1 MTDRMD
7 SELEEA
13 KRLAEHA
20 QSFIIL
26 LRGIRGTGKTR
37 LAKRLFPDFRYVSCR
52 SVKTRNLAQNAP
64 EAFHSVYGSPVIID
78 DCEKA
83 PRLIELE
90 AAGAESRKL
99 VLVGNPGHKE
109 LQKLR
114 SGSRSLFMEI
124 ELTPVPEKHEA
135 FEELIAGSK
144 PQEAEIEIAGLA
156 CGALPSLNGTPPGH
170 ESDFWSDW
178 TAAFMEETA
187 ESLLRVNDPESFY
200 RFMKSAAAA
209 SGREINMSEIARGC
223 GKTSMTVAFWLQAL
237 SDACVIHELRPLKTV
252 HRRPVKRSKA
262 LFADPGLAAYLLD
275 AAEPGV
281 LSRSPF
287 LTGLMI
293 NEAACG
299 LSGGIWGDPE
309 RISYYRDSNNV
320 GIDLIYSR
328 QGILHP
334 ISAASTEEQLR
345 LKMKHFGV
353 LEKLG
358 ENRSAGLMLVSEP
371 ELQRICTKCGVSSIL
386 FRAD

>member
-1 MTDRMD
+1 MTDRIN

-13 KRLAEHA
+13 KRLAAHA

-26 LRGIRGTGKTR
+26 VRGIRSTGKTR
-37 LAKRLFPDFRYVSCR
+37 LVKRLFPDFRYVSCR

-64 EAFHSVYGSPVIID
+64 EAFHSVYGSPIIID

-90 AAGAESRKL
+90 TGAENLKL

-114 SGSRSLFMEI
+114 NGNRSTFMEI
-124 ELTPVPEKHEA
+124 ELTPVPPKHEA
-135 FEELIAGSK
+135 FEELLAGSK
-144 PQEAEIEIAGLA
+144 PQEAEMEIAELA
-156 CGALPSLNGTPPGH
+156 RGALPSINGTPPGH

-200 RFMKSAAAA
+200 RFMKSTAAA
-209 SGREINMSEIARGC
+209 SGREMNMSEIARGC
-223 GKTSMTVAFWLQAL
+223 GKTSMTVALWLQAL
-237 SDACVIHELRPLKTV
+237 ADACVIHELRPLKTEQ
-252 HRRPVKRSKA
+252 RRPVKRSKA

-275 AAEPGV
+275 AAEPAV
-281 LSRSPF
+281 LRRSPF
-287 LTGLMI
+287 LPGLMV
-293 NEAACG
+293 NEAACC
-299 LSGGIWGDPE
+299 LAGGISGDAE
-309 RISYYRDSNNV
+309 RLSYYRDSNNV

-328 QGILHP
+328 EGILHP
-334 ISAASTEEQLR
+334 ISAACTEEQLR
-345 LKMKHFGV
+345 LKLKHFGV

-358 ENRSAGLMLVSEP
+358 KKRSAGLMLVNEP
-371 ELQRICTKCGVSSIL
+371 ELQRSCTSCGVSSVL
-386 FRAD
+386 FRTD